1 MSSTLSGD
9 HMRCSVTLTS
19 LWTSCET
26 FGAMQGH
33 YDKMYHKDLCGF
45 ISLRVLVLLFFTPT
59 LGLYTVLCAV
69 WVWTY
74 RRALWSGETS
84 WSLRAWQTLK
94 QTNDSWSIISSLLQK
109 KILMLWNQNVPPW
122 QRDGTYPLSWR
133 SWWAVVPWV
142 TLRRQKGKWWTCTK

>member
-1 MSSTLSGD
+1 MFSLAHQLPPSMSSTLSGD

-19 LWTSCET
+19 LWT
-26 FGAMQGH
+26 
-33 YDKMYHKDLCGF
+33 CGF

-94 QTNDSWSIISSLLQK
+94 QTNDSWSILSSLLQK